1 MCTIYENHMMYVFW
15 EMEHD
20 RHNFFS
26 FWTIFYPFTPPN
38 NPENQNFEKIKRNAW
53 KYHYLTQVYHKW
65 QSYDVWFV
73 RYGAQQN
80 FLLFW
85 AIFCRFTSLTAQKI
99 NISKKWKKLLEIS
112 FYTCV
117 PKIMI
122 RWCIVPEIS
131 CAMDGQMDRWTDKR
145 TDGRT
150 NGQTDIKMLSWSW
163 EVTKRFSIKHIWP
176 ICLLIDLIV
185 MLCSCWINNVV

>member
-1 MCTIYENHMMYVFW
+1 MKIIWCM
-15 EMEHD
+15 
-20 RHNFFS
+20 FFEKWS
-26 FWTIFYPFTPPN
+26 TTDIIFSHFGPFFTLLPPPN
-38 NPENQNFEKIKRNAW
+38 NPENQNFEKIKINAC

-65 QSYDVWFV
+65 QSYDVWFL

-131 CAMDGQMDRWTDKR
+131 CAMDGQTDRWTDKR
-145 TDGRT
+145 TDRRT
-150 NGQTDIKMLSWSW
+150 DGQKNAKLKLGSHKKVFDKTYLANM
-163 EVTKRFSIKHIWP
+163 
-176 ICLLIDLIV
+176 LIDWLNCHV
-185 MLCSCWINNVV
+185 MFLLNK